1 MSPLEAT
8 WEDVAYLKEEFP
20 DFNLEDM
27 AVVNGGSIDMNKRM
41 DGKGIQEETTRDVQQ
56 EVATTSEDDMKEL
69 SGQEEEHVEEITEK
83 LDDSNG

>member
-27 AVVNGGSIDMNKRM
+27 VVVNGGSIDMNKRM

-56 EVATTSEDDMKEL
+56 EAAAASEDGMKEL
-69 SGQEEEHVEEITEK
+69 SGQRGGTHGG
-83 LDDSNG
+83 NN